1 MKDLSWMDHPAVKD
15 INPAKLA
22 ILLSFADSATGKTPE
37 KILPLLLQANTQLQ
51 SQNLSF
57 SAEEQELLIEILSKD
72 LSPEEKQRLQ
82 MVKQMMARNKK

>member
-22 ILLSFADSATGKTPE
+22 ILLSFADSATGKKPE
-37 KILPLLLQANTQLQ
+37 KILPLLLQANTQLK

-57 SAEEQELLIEILSKD
+57 IAEEQELLIEILSKD

-82 MVKQMMARNKK
+82 MVKQIMARNKK